1 MRRVAWRQHWSSGS
15 EGAPY
20 RHLAVRII
28 DQAFKDLA
36 SPAGSPE
43 GPESAREFLAGTS
56 MLYLWCEVADLNPE
70 WLVARARELMASS
83 DRFSAPEMIV
93 EGSDLRLQ
101 ESLPAHAIDSRW
113 IRRPPIRPLTPPWR

>member
-1 MRRVAWRQHWSSGS
+1 MRGVAWRQPSSSGA

-28 DQAFKDLA
+28 DQAFRDLA

-56 MLYLWCEVADLNPE
+56 MLYHWCEVADLNPAC
-70 WLVARARELMASS
+70 LVARARKLMASS
-83 DRFSAPEMIV
+83 DRCSAPAVIV
-93 EGSDLRLQ
+93 GDNDLRQ
-101 ESLPAHAIDSRW
+101 HV
-113 IRRPPIRPLTPPWR
+113 THK